1 MATVFDEHIGLW
13 DSSIDVATVF
23 ADIFDVGHIIPPSL
37 LFGNWFYAHRLG
49 ALDVNQSYAVGDM
62 GTPCYILVNGNN
74 IFSQITLLLGFGAVA
89 YRIEDNALSVT
100 LGIHD
105 TDTIHIVDVDGVPTA
120 VEGRHRAPIIHRFRA
135 KKK

>member
-23 ADIFDVGHIIPPSL
+23 ADIFDGSHIIPPSL

-49 ALDVNQSYAVGDM
+49 APDVNQSYAVGGM
-62 GTPCYILVNGNN
+62 GTPCYTLVNGNN

-89 YRIEDNALSVT
+89 YRLDD
-100 LGIHD
+100 GIFLNVQKAD
-105 TDTIHIVDVDGVPTA
+105 VDTIGIVDGQE
-120 VEGRHRAPIIHRFRA
+120 VECQHQAPRIIRFQ
-135 KKK
+135 KKIKNRLV